1 MRKLTTT
8 LLLLATLTGLCFL
21 LEGCGPPKK
30 TWGSF
35 RREWE
40 ARGEKFDYREFV
52 PAPIPSEKNFAHTPL
67 LKPLLEEKWNSELTE
82 SKPADPE
89 KHKQAKRLLKIDED
103 LPAIILWPRGERIDL
118 AAFQE
123 FFRKEGSWPH
133 PAKPGKPAEDVL
145 KALEAFA
152 DEMAELTRTARERP
166 LCRFDVKYEA
176 HFAASMPHLM
186 VLRNLTRCF
195 TLRAV
200 ARLEAGKLEAAFAD
214 VEMGLFL
221 TECLAAEPLA
231 LSQLVRISNLEML
244 LQAVWEGF
252 AAEQWTAGQ
261 LVTLEKR
268 LARIDLIESCRRALR
283 CERDMANQFIC
294 QVKKDADYKKAQGM
308 VDLARHWPSTDPI
321 GWLDRNQL
329 RFNEL
334 YMKFNRRII
343 NTRTRTIQPSVAAEQ
358 LKYIEENKRKP
369 DHVISSL
376 IVLSIGPLVR
386 QFGNIQTA
394 VDQALLACKL
404 ERRKLKKGSYPA
416 KLDEL
421 EGDLPTDPYS
431 GKAYLYSA
439 HPGGETTGR
448 YQLYGIGWNL
458 KDDSGKIVI
467 NEWGGAHNE
476 KGDLVWSYSHP
487 HALFDIPKP
496 GEK

>member
-1 MRKLTTT
+1 MRKLTNT

-40 ARGEKFDYREFV
+40 ARGEKFDYRAMV

-67 LKPLLEEKWNSELTE
+67 LKPLFDYEWNSELTD

-89 KHKQAKRLLKIDED
+89 KHEQAEGLLVIDED
-103 LPAIILWPRGERIDL
+103 LPAIIRWPSGRRVEL
-118 AAFQE
+118 AAFQKI
-123 FFRKEGSWPH
+123 FRENGFWPH
-133 PAKPGKPAEDVL
+133 PEKPGKPAEDVL
-145 KALEAFA
+145 QALGIFA
-152 DEMAELTRTARERP
+152 DDMAELTRAARERP
-166 LCRFDVKYEA
+166 LCRFDLKYEA
-176 HFAASMPHLM
+176 HLAAAMPHLL

-200 ARLEAGKLEAAFAD
+200 ANLEAGKLEAAFAD

-231 LSQLVRISNLEML
+231 LSQLVRISNLEMI
-244 LQAVWEGF
+244 LQAIWEGF
-252 AAEQWTAGQ
+252 AAEKWTAAQ
-261 LVTLEKR
+261 MVTLEKR
-268 LARIDLIESCRRALR
+268 LAGIDLVESCRRALR
-283 CERDMANQFIC
+283 CERDMANQFLYK
-294 QVKKDADYKKAQGM
+294 VKEDADYKKTQEM

-343 NTRTRTIQPSVAAEQ
+343 DTRTRTIQPSVAAEQ

-386 QFGNIQTA
+386 QFGNSQTA
-394 VDQALLACKL
+394 VDQALLACRI
-404 ERRKLKKGSYPA
+404 ERHKLKKGAYPA

-439 HPGGETTGR
+439 LPGGETTGR

-467 NEWGGAHNE
+467 NEWGGADNE

-487 HALFDIPKP
+487 PALFEIPKP
-496 GEK
+496 GDK

>member
-1 MRKLTTT
+1 MRKLTTV
-8 LLLLATLTGLCFL
+8 LLLLAGLCCL
-21 LEGCGPPKK
+21 LEGCGTPEK
-30 TWGSF
+30 TWTDF
-35 RREWE
+35 QKEWE
-40 ARGEKFDYREFV
+40 ARGEKFDYRVFV

-67 LKPLLEEKWNSELTE
+67 LKALFEEEWNSELTE
-82 SKPADPE
+82 SKPVDPKRHE
-89 KHKQAKRLLKIDED
+89 QAGELLKIEED
-103 LPAIILWPRGERIDL
+103 LPAIILWPRGQRVDL
-118 AAFQE
+118 AAFQDV
-123 FFRKEGSWPH
+123 FRKEGSWPH

-145 KALEAFA
+145 KALEVFA
-152 DEMAELTRTARERP
+152 DEMAELSRAARERP
-166 LCRFDVKYEA
+166 LCRFDIKYEA

-200 ARLEAGKLEAAFAD
+200 ANLEAGKLEAAFAD

-221 TECLAAEPLA
+221 TESQAAEPLA
-231 LSQLVRISNLEML
+231 LSQLVRISNLEMI
-244 LQAVWEGF
+244 LQAIWEGF
-252 AAEQWTAGQ
+252 ATGKWTPAQ
-261 LVTLEKR
+261 LVTLEKH
-268 LARIDLIESCRRALR
+268 LAGIDLVESCRRALR
-283 CERDMANQFIC
+283 CERDMANQFIH
-294 QVKKDADYKKAQGM
+294 QVREDADYQKTQEL
-308 VDLARHWPSTDPI
+308 VDLAPHWPGIDPI

-343 NTRTRTIQPSVAAEQ
+343 DTRTRTIKPSVAAEQ

-386 QFGNIQTA
+386 QFGNSQAA
-394 VDQALLACKL
+394 VDQALLACRL
-404 ERRKLKKGSYPA
+404 ERHKFKKGAYPA

-421 EGDLPTDPYS
+421 EGTQPTDPYS
-431 GKAYLYSA
+431 GGSYLYRAS
-439 HPGGETTGR
+439 PESEGTGR

-467 NEWGGAHNE
+467 NEWGQADNE

-487 HALFDIPKP
+487 PALFEIPKP

>member
-1 MRKLTTT
+1 MRMRKLTTV
-8 LLLLATLTGLCFL
+8 LLLLAGLCSL
-21 LEGCGPPKK
+21 LEGCGTPEK
-30 TWGSF
+30 TWTVF
-35 RREWE
+35 QKEWE

-82 SKPADPE
+82 SKPTDPK
-89 KHKQAKRLLKIDED
+89 KHEQAEGLLKIDAD
-103 LPAIILWPRGERIDL
+103 LPSIILWPRGQRVDL
-118 AAFQE
+118 AAFQDV
-123 FFRKEGSWPH
+123 FRKEGSWPH
-133 PAKPGKPAEDVL
+133 PAKHGKPAEDVL
-145 KALEAFA
+145 KALGVF
-152 DEMAELTRTARERP
+152 DNEMSELSRAARERP

-176 HFAASMPHLM
+176 HFAASVPHLL

-200 ARLEAGKLEAAFAD
+200 ANLEAGKLEAAFAD

-221 TECLAAEPLA
+221 TECLATEPLA
-231 LSQLVRISNLEML
+231 LSQLVRISNLEMI
-244 LQAVWEGF
+244 LQPIWEGF
-252 AAEQWTAGQ
+252 AAEKWTVSQ
-261 LVTLEKR
+261 MVTLEKH
-268 LARIDLIESCRRALR
+268 LAGIDLVESCRRALR
-283 CERDMANQFIC
+283 CERDMANQFLYK
-294 QVKKDADYKKAQGM
+294 VKEDADYKKAQEM
-308 VDLARHWPSTDPI
+308 VDLSRHWPSTDPI

-343 NTRTRTIQPSVAAEQ
+343 DTRTRTIQPSVAAEQ

-386 QFGNIQTA
+386 QFGNSQTA
-394 VDQALLACKL
+394 VDQALLACRL
-404 ERRKLKKGSYPA
+404 ERHKLKKGAYPA

-439 HPGGETTGR
+439 LPGDETTGR

-467 NEWGGAHNE
+467 NEWGGADNE

-487 HALFDIPKP
+487 PALFEIPKP
-496 GEK
+496 GDK